1 VKGYRVS
8 KYVRAAAIVAAL
20 VPAWFFLAPPQLG
33 GSTSYVVITGNSMEP
48 LLHSDDLVLVRDD
61 AYYEVGDVAAYQS
74 EELHRL
80 VLHRIVE
87 REEGSFV
94 FQGDN
99 NDFLDPERPGD
110 DEVQGALWA
119 TIPNAGIAIRF
130 MQGPIGIAIAAVVIM
145 ALLGVFS
152 VKRRRKRTGRHSV
165 KRKGEPAPAAR
176 PRRSPPP
183 PPPPRSASEIRSMP
197 APTLLQ
203 EPAGDEPTFGTRR
216 RVVQMVASVAAV
228 ATIFFVVVGAVA
240 STRPANVPV
249 ADELFFEHSGTF
261 SYAATAP
268 GSAAYDGPKVT
279 TGEPVFLRLVDDASF
294 TFDYTFESELPHDV
308 TSRGSMTARLGAEN
322 GLSRTLELSGG
333 TSAGDESLNV
343 SATMSLHELRTIV
356 REIERETGVEQ
367 GIYTVTLSPQVEL
380 SGTLGAEPLETSFTP
395 SLQLEFDSLQ
405 LRTIRD
411 GSDDAADPFA
421 PEATDSIDVVGE
433 RTNQIFVLDRAVAV
447 ETIEKASLYGGSGT
461 ASILLIALILL
472 VATRPEDEPA
482 RIAAKY
488 GGALIAVSETPTH
501 VDAVEVTDFRT
512 LVRLAQQ
519 FEAAVLHERSA
530 GGHVYMV
537 PHDGILYRYRSGART
552 VPDAAPP
559 TVYIP
564 SRKAQ

>member
-1 VKGYRVS
+1 VKGRVF
-8 KYVRAAAIVAAL
+8 KYVRAAVIVAAL

-74 EELHRL
+74 AELDRL

-110 DEVQGALWA
+110 EEVQGALWV
-119 TIPNAGIAIRF
+119 TVPNAGVAIRF
-130 MQGPIGIAIAAVVIM
+130 MQGPIGIAIGAVVIM

-165 KRKGEPAPAAR
+165 KRKSEPAPAAV

-183 PPPPRSASEIRSMP
+183 PPPRSGSEIRPMP

-203 EPAGDEPTFGTRR
+203 EPAGDVPRFGTRR
-216 RVVQMVASVAAV
+216 RVVQMIASVAAV
-228 ATIFFVVVGAVA
+228 ATVFFVVVGTVA
-240 STRPANVPV
+240 SSRPPTVPV
-249 ADELFFEHSGTF
+249 ADEFFFEHSGTF

-279 TGEPVFLRLVDDASF
+279 TGEPIFLRLVDDASF
-294 TFDYTFESELPHDV
+294 TFDYRFESEIPHDV

-322 GLSRTLELSGG
+322 GLSRTLDLTGG
-333 TSAGDESLNV
+333 TSAGDASLNI

-367 GIYTVTLSPQVEL
+367 GIYTVTLSPRVEL
-380 SGTLGAEPLETSFTP
+380 AGTLGDEPLDASFTP

-405 LRTIRD
+405 LRTVRD
-411 GSDDAADPFA
+411 GSDDAVDPFA

-433 RTNQIFVLDRAVAV
+433 RPNQIFVLDRTVAV
-447 ETIEKASLYGGSGT
+447 ETIEQASLYGGSGM
-461 ASILLIALILL
+461 ALILLIALIFL
-472 VATRPEDEPA
+472 VATRPKDEPA

-488 GGALIAVSETPTH
+488 GGVLIAVSETPTH
-501 VDAVEVTDFRT
+501 VDAVDVTDFRT

-537 PHDGILYRYRSGART
+537 PHDGILYRYRSGARA
-552 VPDAAPP
+552 VPDEASQ
-559 TVYIP
+559 TVSTP